1 MRRWI
6 PWLSLVLLPCGYAA
20 ESLCDALNMKDCRSV
35 DKLTRRSSAKSLPSA
50 GSATQFNPANVSHD
64 RGLGIEAIHQAGN
77 SLALNLVTGTGRTG
91 AAVVSGKLENSF
103 FGNRQIEAS
112 DDYLERRLT
121 REQYRSK
128 TYSGAAGVA
137 LIKNKNVSWD
147 LGLSGRYHED
157 VKVVRPGVGSSL
169 RVGIVSLGVATYRDD
184 LVLAGPAGGPDY
196 REAFEVHSFFSG
208 VKLGNLF
215 LDAGVIQSRY
225 RLFEDDVFVRVYSG
239 AYIWKKFLFNLALRH
254 ETSPVL
260 KYRDGV
266 LVPDANQRST
276 YAGVQYSV
284 TRWGVVGVHYN
295 YFLLDDMSLS
305 LAIFF

>member
-1 MRRWI
+1 MKLRVLI
-6 PWLSLVLLPCGYAA
+6 TLGLLVPTSALA

-64 RGLGIEAIHQAGN
+64 RGLGLEAIHQTGN
-77 SLALNLVTGTGRTG
+77 SVALNLVTGTGRTG

-103 FGNRQIEAS
+103 FGNRQIEEEA
-112 DDYLERRLT
+112 DYLERRLT

-128 TYSGAAGVA
+128 TLSAAAGVA
-137 LIKNKNVSWD
+137 LIKNKKVSWD

-157 VKVVRPGVGSSL
+157 VKVLRPGVGTSL
-169 RVGIVSLGVATYRDD
+169 RVGIVSLGAATYRDD
-184 LVLAGPAGGPDY
+184 LVLTDY
-196 REAFEVHSFFSG
+196 REAFEVHSFFGG
-208 VKLGNLF
+208 VKLKNLF

-225 RLFEDDVFVRVYSG
+225 WLFEDDVFVRVYSG

-254 ETSPVL
+254 ETSPIR
-260 KYRDGV
+260 KYRDGE
-266 LVPDANQRST
+266 LVAVSNQRST

-295 YFLLDDMSLS
+295 YFLLDDTSLS
-305 LAIFF
+305 LAVFF